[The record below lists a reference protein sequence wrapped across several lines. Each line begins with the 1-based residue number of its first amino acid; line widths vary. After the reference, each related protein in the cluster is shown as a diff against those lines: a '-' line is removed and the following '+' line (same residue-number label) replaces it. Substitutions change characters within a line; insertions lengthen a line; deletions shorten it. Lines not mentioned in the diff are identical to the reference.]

1 VSLAQLF
8 PFLLAAHIIL
18 AVSLLLPS
26 LLLPFA
32 LRVRGRRQPEPG
44 PVFRRLLWLQSNG
57 TLIVGI
63 GLAVT
68 GAGLLL
74 VLGPQLLAQ
83 PWLLIALGVY
93 AANLALAFFVQR
105 PGLRRLLRLPTDSTD
120 AERLRWQTR
129 ARRQRYVSYLMAG
142 AIGIIAFLMSTKP
155 EF

>member
-1 VSLAQLF
+1 VSLQQLF

-18 AVSLLLPS
+18 AVALLLPS

-32 LRVRGRRQPEPG
+32 LRVRGRRRLEPG

-57 TLIVGI
+57 TLLIGI

-68 GAGLLL
+68 GVGLM
-74 VLGPQLLAQ
+74 VALGTQLLAQ
-83 PWLLIALGVY
+83 PWLMLALGVY
-93 AANLALAFFVQR
+93 GANLALAFFVQR
-105 PGLRRLLRLPTDSTD
+105 PGLRRLLRLRADATDD
-120 AERLRWQTR
+120 ERERWRDR